1 MSPPPPPPN
10 KKGTLHPLHTP
21 LPFRFSNALQSS
33 DHPATPRP
41 PSESSPPQTSPSPAV
56 DCSSL
61 VLNMADCLS
70 YVSNGSTASKPE
82 GTCCTGLK
90 TVLKADAECLCEA
103 FKSSAQ
109 YGVVLNVTKA
119 IYLPTACRVSAP
131 SVSNCGLSITPA
143 GSPVEIQSPEASPS
157 SEATAPAS
165 PTSASEIAMAP
176 APAPGSSSSSMVS
189 ISVGSLVLSLLAA
202 AALSF

>member
-1 MSPPPPPPN
+1 MMLFVVGICCVEAGS
-10 KKGTLHPLHTP
+10 
-21 LPFRFSNALQSS
+21 Q
-33 DHPATPRP
+33 
-41 PSESSPPQTSPSPAV
+41 QTSPSPAV

-131 SVSNCGLSITPA
+131 SVSNCGRESSLFVFLYLFLAFSFR
-143 GSPVEIQSPEASPS
+143 PVWFQ
-157 SEATAPAS
+157 
-165 PTSASEIAMAP
+165 
-176 APAPGSSSSSMVS
+176 GK
-189 ISVGSLVLSLLAA
+189 LVLENFCQKFFVTDCSCGF
-202 AALSF
+202 S

>member
-1 MSPPPPPPN
+1 MVMKMKTMLRVVMMLFVVGICCVEAGS
-10 KKGTLHPLHTP
+10 
-21 LPFRFSNALQSS
+21 Q
-33 DHPATPRP
+33 
-41 PSESSPPQTSPSPAV
+41 QTSPSPAV

-103 FKSSAQ
+103 FKSSAHFDHS
-109 YGVVLNVTKA
+109 
-119 IYLPTACRVSAP
+119 C
-131 SVSNCGLSITPA
+131 C
-143 GSPVEIQSPEASPS
+143 SPVEIQSPEASPS

-189 ISVGSLVLSLLAA
+189 ISVGVSCSEPCSGRTLL
-202 AALSF
+202 LR

>member
-1 MSPPPPPPN
+1 MVMKMKTMLRVVMMLFVVGICCVEAGS
-10 KKGTLHPLHTP
+10 
-21 LPFRFSNALQSS
+21 Q
-33 DHPATPRP
+33 
-41 PSESSPPQTSPSPAV
+41 QTSPSPAV

-189 ISVGSLVLSLLAA
+189 ISVGSLVLSLAA